1 MISCKDER
9 KFQSVEPIGHKM
21 CQQLRCI
28 KSIQIMEAFVMNYSV
43 RIKGM
48 SCQHCVM
55 AVKKALSSLDGVTGV
70 EVNLDKG
77 EALINH
83 DAPID
88 LEDVRKQI

>member
-1 MISCKDER
+1 
-9 KFQSVEPIGHKM
+9 
-21 CQQLRCI
+21 
-28 KSIQIMEAFVMNYSV
+28 
-43 RIKGM
+43 
-48 SCQHCVM
+48 M

-88 LEDVRKQI
+88 LEEVRKQIEKSGFEVG